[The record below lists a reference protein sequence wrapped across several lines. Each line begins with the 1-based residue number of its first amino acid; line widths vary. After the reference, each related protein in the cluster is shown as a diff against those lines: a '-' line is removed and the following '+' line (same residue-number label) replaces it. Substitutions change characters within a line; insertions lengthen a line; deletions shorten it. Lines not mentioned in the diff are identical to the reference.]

1 MKKGVFYGVGVG
13 PGDAE
18 LMTLKAQRVLRE
30 CPVLAVP
37 NSGASAAALNI
48 VRAAV
53 DISDKTILDIPMPMT
68 RDREKLDSAH
78 DEAAEK
84 IIRELEQGRDVAM
97 PNIGDV
103 SVYASCA
110 YLLGRV
116 AAAGFETHMIPG
128 VPSFCAAAARLDMSL
143 TTAKKPLVII
153 PGDAE
158 SMDALLEIDGTKVLM
173 KSGKSIADTV
183 KKLENL
189 NLANGAR
196 AVENCGMENERV
208 IRDVREL
215 TSGAGY
221 FTTIIIKGAD

>member
-18 LMTLKAQRVLRE
+18 LMTLKAQRVLE
-30 CPVLAVP
+30 ACKVLAFP

-53 DISDKTILDIPMPMT
+53 DISGKTILDIPMPMT
-68 RDREKLDSAH
+68 RDETKLKCAH

-84 IIRELEQGRDVAM
+84 IIRELMEGRDVAM

-103 SVYASCA
+103 SVYASCS
-110 YLLGRV
+110 YLLGRIS
-116 AAAGFETHMIPG
+116 AAGFATHMIPG

-173 KSGKSIADTV
+173 KSGRSIADTV
-183 KKLENL
+183 KRLESL
-189 NLANGAR
+189 GLANDAL

>member
-1 MKKGVFYGVGVG
+1 MKKGIFYGVGVG

-18 LMTLKAQRVLRE
+18 LMTLKAQRVLEE
-30 CPVLAVP
+30 CAVLAVP

-53 DISDKTILDIPMPMT
+53 DISDKMILNIPMPMT
-68 RDREKLDSAH
+68 RDEKKLNSAH
-78 DEAAEK
+78 DEAAER
-84 IIRELEQGRDVAM
+84 IIRELKEGRNVAM

-103 SVYASCA
+103 SVYASCS
-110 YLLGRV
+110 YLLGRIS
-116 AAAGFETHMIPG
+116 AAGFETHMIPG

-158 SMDALLEIDGTKVLM
+158 NMDALLSLDASKVLM

-183 KKLENL
+183 KRLENL
-189 NLANGAR
+189 GLADDAH

-208 IRDVREL
+208 IRDVRKL
-215 TSGAGY
+215 TSGASY

>member
-1 MKKGVFYGVGVG
+1 MKKGIFYGVGVG

-30 CPVLAVP
+30 CAVLAFP

-53 DISDKTILDIPMPMT
+53 DISGKTILDIPMPMT
-68 RDREKLDSAH
+68 RDETKLKCAH
-78 DEAAEK
+78 DEAAER
-84 IIRELEQGRDVAM
+84 IIRELMEGRDVAM

-103 SVYASCA
+103 SVYASCS

-116 AAAGFETHMIPG
+116 SAAGFETHMIPG

-158 SMDALLEIDGTKVLM
+158 NMDALLSLDASKVLM

-183 KKLENL
+183 KRLEDL
-189 NLANGAR
+189 GLADSAR

>member
-1 MKKGVFYGVGVG
+1 MKKGIFYGVGVG

-18 LMTLKAQRVLRE
+18 LMTLKAQRVLEE
-30 CPVLAVP
+30 CAVLAFP
-37 NSGASAAALNI
+37 NSGVSAAALNI

-53 DISDKTILDIPMPMT
+53 DISDKTILSLPMPMT
-68 RDREKLDSAH
+68 RDREKLNSAH
-78 DEAAEK
+78 DEAAER
-84 IIRELEQGRDVAM
+84 IIRELMEGRDVAM

-110 YLLGRV
+110 YLLGRIS
-116 AAAGFETHMIPG
+116 AAGFETHMIPG
-128 VPSFCAAAARLDMSL
+128 VTSFCAAAARLDMSL

-158 SMDALLEIDGTKVLM
+158 NMDALLSLDASKVLM

-183 KKLENL
+183 KRLENL
-189 NLANGAR
+189 GIADSAR